1 MLVSSRV
8 ETRCQLLPRQRPPHL
23 PISRWGGRREYMTF
37 PCSMEQVAGW
47 FSCTAAVAITPEPHP
62 ALTALELAVVG
73 HVEWV
78 SFLALEQLPA
88 AGTVSH
94 ATAFREEPAGAAAVA
109 AVQLARLS
117 GRPVRLYTALGS
129 DAIGEQAADRLIAL
143 GLDLQVVW
151 RDAPTRRGVSV
162 VDAAGERTITV
173 IGERLA
179 PAAHDPLPWGDLS
192 QCDGVFVTAA
202 DPEALAFCRR
212 ARVLTATPRLRL
224 PVLEASGI
232 TLDALIGSAL
242 DPAEVV
248 PVGALSRPPLLRIAT
263 EGAAG
268 GWSDPGGRFTAV
280 PLGGPPVD
288 SYGCGDSFAAG
299 VTAGLAAGW
308 SQADAIALGARCG
321 AACAGVFGPYAT
333 DGAPAA
339 ALASEGLDRHG
350 DGQPTTG

>member
-1 MLVSSRV
+1 M
-8 ETRCQLLPRQRPPHL
+8 
-23 PISRWGGRREYMTF
+23 
-37 PCSMEQVAGW
+37 
-47 FSCTAAVAITPEPHP
+47 AAAPASQPDLATPEL
-62 ALTALELAVVG
+62 ATLELAVVG

-88 AGTVSH
+88 AGTISH

-109 AVQLARLS
+109 AVQLARLT

-129 DAIGEQAADRLIAL
+129 DAIGQQAAARLIAL

-151 RDAPTRRGVSV
+151 RDAPTRRAVSV

-179 PAAHDPLPWGDLS
+179 PAACDPLPWAELAR
-192 QCDGVFVTAA
+192 CDGVFVTATDA
-202 DPEALAFCRR
+202 EALALCRR
-212 ARVLTATPRLRL
+212 AIVLTATPRLRL
-224 PVLEASGI
+224 PVLEASGV
-232 TLDALIGSAL
+232 TCDALIGSAL

-248 PVGALSRPPLLRIAT
+248 PDGALSRPPLLRIAT

-268 GWSDPGGRFTAV
+268 GWSVPGGRFAAV
-280 PLGGPPVD
+280 PLAAPPVD

-308 SQADAIALGARCG
+308 SLADTIALGARCG
-321 AACAGVFGPYAT
+321 ADCAGVFGPYA
-333 DGAPAA
+333 APQRPRRQRA
-339 ALASEGLDRHG
+339 GG
-350 DGQPTTG
+350 DQQDLWE